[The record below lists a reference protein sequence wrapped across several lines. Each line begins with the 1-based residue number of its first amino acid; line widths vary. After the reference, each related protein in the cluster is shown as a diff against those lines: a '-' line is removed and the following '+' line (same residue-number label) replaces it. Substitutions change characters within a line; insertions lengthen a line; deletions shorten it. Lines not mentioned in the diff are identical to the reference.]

1 MPREANLLEENVDY
15 ELVAGENE
23 SWAIRVLTGEF
34 IETVIAYGNTKIDG
48 TNDDPVM
55 SFDFGVVS
63 SPDEELDSENIDLQ
77 NLAGDILF
85 SILNNSIKD
94 GSLESR
100 ESK

>member
-77 NLAGDILF
+77 NLAGDILY